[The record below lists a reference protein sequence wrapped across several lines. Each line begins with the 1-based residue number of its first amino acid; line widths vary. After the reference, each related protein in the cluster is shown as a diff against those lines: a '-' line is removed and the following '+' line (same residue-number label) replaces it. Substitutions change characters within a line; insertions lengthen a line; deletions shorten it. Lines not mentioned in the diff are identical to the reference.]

1 MEKKKIMVII
11 LFFLAVLL
19 VALILHSNNDKKEEE
34 LHNNYGYNFNNHTQ
48 TISDRE
54 LAMRTIYN
62 NTYEFASKAKAANV
76 KRVVVES
83 CSMQTSGHWRV
94 WGYFYGED
102 IYGHI
107 DGIYNYTCDVTVADG
122 YANIYRCIVEKDY

>member
-1 MEKKKIMVII
+1 MEKKKIMVFI

-19 VALILHSNNDKKEEE
+19 VVLILHRNNNEKEKID
-34 LHNNYGYNFNNHTQ
+34 NNYGYNSNNYTQ
-48 TISDRE
+48 SISSKE
-54 LAMRTIYN
+54 LAMSAVYN
-62 NTYEFASKAKAANV
+62 NTYEFASKAKVANV
-76 KRVVVES
+76 NRVVVAS

-94 WGYFYGED
+94 LGYFYGED